1 MTPKQLEILQH
12 SLGLDEYGRGTM
24 YRNRFVTGEGSKDH
38 SDCLALVEDGFM
50 QRRANVAL
58 FGGADI
64 FTVTEAG
71 KKAAIENSPAP
82 PKISAGQQRYLDWL
96 AADCSMSF
104 INWLRWKQRQRRA
117 TMVGEEA

>member
-24 YRNRFVTGEGSKDH
+24 HRNCFVTGEGSKDH
-38 SDCLALVEDGFM
+38 AACLALVENGFM
-50 QRRANVAL
+50 HRRANVAL
-58 FGGADI
+58 FAGDDI

-71 KKAAIENSPAP
+71 KKAAIENSPPP

-104 INWLRWKQRQRRA
+104 IEWLHWKQRQRHAAVFGVA
-117 TMVGEEA
+117 T